1 MTFKVIIVGGGP
13 SGLVAAHGF
22 HLAGIEFVLLERR
35 DSIIDHS
42 GASVVLAPASMRI
55 LSQFGLRE
63 KLEAAG
69 AELHRVKSFTR
80 KGYKFRDSTQVR
92 LLKECLGCAQFIFHR
107 PELVQ
112 ILYDGLPPMARE
124 KVLTGKKATKI
135 EQNEHSVQVSCSD
148 GSTFHGSIVIGADGI
163 HSQAREELRQAM
175 LRQGRQAD
183 CDEKQPYEAAYR
195 LLWCTIPKPPSTRPG
210 LGGETQDTNRTL
222 AVMVGKKRAFFFLY
236 EKLEA
241 PTRERVDY
249 SNEDIEKFAASF
261 ADYPVSETLLF
272 KDVFDARAAIKANKV
287 GMANIGEGIVKNF
300 SNGRIVL
307 VGDACHRFTP
317 NAGLGLNSGIQ
328 DVVAICNGIRTA
340 VKESSDGNPD
350 RATLETLFSQYRD
363 GRIASIKK
371 DLRGSAVLTRL
382 QAWANTWFY
391 IMSRFLLVPDW
402 FQRIT
407 IRYLAVPNMRLAPVF
422 NYAPADEPYIGTTPW
437 AHPVPTRAEK
447 LRY

>member
-13 SGLVAAHGF
+13 SGLVAAHGL
-22 HLAGIEFVLLERR
+22 HLAGIDFVLLERR

-69 AELHRVKSFTR
+69 AELQHVKSFTST
-80 KGYKFRDSTQVR
+80 GYKFRDSTQVR

-112 ILYDGLPPMARE
+112 ILYDGLQPEAKE
-124 KVLTGKKATKI
+124 KILTRKKVTKI
-135 EQNEHSVQVSCSD
+135 EQNEHSVRVSCSD
-148 GSTFHGSIVIGADGI
+148 GSTFDGSIVMGADGI
-163 HSQAREELRQAM
+163 HSRTREQLRQAM
-175 LRQGRQAD
+175 LHEGRQAD
-183 CDEKQPYEAAYR
+183 CDEKQPYESAYR
-195 LLWCTIPKPPSTRPG
+195 MLWCTIPRPLSTPPG

-222 AVMVGKKRAFFFLY
+222 SFMFGNKWAWIFLY

-249 SNEDIEKFAASF
+249 SNEDITKFADSF
-261 ADYPVSETLLF
+261 SNYPVSETLLF
-272 KDVFDARAAIKANKV
+272 KDVFDTNKAIMAKKV
-287 GMANIGEGIVKNF
+287 GMANLGEGVLKNF

-328 DVVAICNGIRTA
+328 DVVAICNRICAA
-340 VKESSDGNPD
+340 VKNCSDGNPN
-350 RATLETLFSQYRD
+350 RATLGTIFNQYRD
-363 GRIASIKK
+363 ERLASIKK
-371 DLRGSAVLTRL
+371 DFRGSAVLTRL

-402 FQRIT
+402 FQRFT

-437 AHPVPTRAEK
+437 AHPVPTRIEK
-447 LRY
+447 Q